1 MLVYTEASIQYPAS
15 SFRFQYIF
23 PFHFTIFAAAY
34 SCYTLKNKSKKM
46 RRKIVAGNWKMN
58 KDLQGGIE
66 LAKTVN
72 RQIEDNGVIVIL
84 CTPFIHL
91 TEVRNVI
98 TKDSLFLGAQNC
110 ASEASGAFTGE
121 VSAEMIKSTGA
132 EYVIIGHS
140 ERRSYYHEDD
150 ALLNKKTKLALANE
164 LTPIFCCGEVLSERQ
179 SGIHVNVVRTQI
191 EKGLF
196 DLSPQDFGKVVIA
209 YEPVWAIGTGVT
221 ASSAQAQEMHKVIR
235 DLISEKYG
243 NQVADNTSILYGGS
257 CKPSNAAE
265 LFANPD
271 VDGGLIG
278 GASLSASDFMGIVTA
293 F

>member
-1 MLVYTEASIQYPAS
+1 
-15 SFRFQYIF
+15 
-23 PFHFTIFAAAY
+23 
-34 SCYTLKNKSKKM
+34 M
-46 RRKIVAGNWKMN
+46 RKKIVAGNWKMN
-58 KDLQGGIE
+58 KTLQEGID
-66 LAKTVN
+66 LAKTIN

-91 TEVRNVI
+91 TEVSNVI

-110 ASEASGAFTGE
+110 ASETSGAYTGE
-121 VSAEMIKSTGA
+121 VSADMISSTGA
-132 EYVIIGHS
+132 DYVIIGHS

-150 ALLNKKTKLALANE
+150 ALLNKKMKLALAAG
-164 LTPIFCCGEVLSERQ
+164 LIPIFCCGEVLAERQ
-179 SGIHVNVVRTQI
+179 SGNHMKVVRTQI

-196 DLSPQDFGKVVIA
+196 DLSPEDFGKVVVA

-221 ASSAQAQEMHKVIR
+221 ATSDQAQEMHKVIR
-235 DLISEKYG
+235 ELIAEKYG

-257 CKPSNAAE
+257 CKPSNARE

-278 GASLSASDFMGIVTA
+278 GASLNAADFMGIVAA